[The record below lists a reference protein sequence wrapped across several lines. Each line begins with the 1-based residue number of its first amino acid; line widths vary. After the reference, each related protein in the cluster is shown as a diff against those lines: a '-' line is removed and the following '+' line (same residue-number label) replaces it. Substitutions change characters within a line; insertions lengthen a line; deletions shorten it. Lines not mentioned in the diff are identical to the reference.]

1 MANPSTRRGAIK
13 TNGLLSNN
21 HNGLGGN
28 GAQPIPKRASALVR
42 NSGRPRIA
50 VFGSSRAVRGDPLF
64 NQSLKMGRVLGAAGY
79 DVMTGGYTG
88 VMEAVSQGAHDAGAH
103 VLGITMKGFEDRA
116 NPYVMDE
123 IFTPNFY
130 VRFRWLI
137 DRADGF
143 IAMRGGMGTLAEMTF
158 AWQKLSLRMFAERP
172 LILVGKEWQAIL
184 EVWADTMTV
193 IADDYHGLTVAPT
206 PEKAI
211 QALDAFFK
219 PDGQSLPRKPL
230 ALARSLAT
238 GE

>member
-1 MANPSTRRGAIK
+1 MAKPSTRRGAVK
-13 TNGLLSNN
+13 GNGLFSNN
-21 HNGLGGN
+21 HNGLNGN
-28 GAQPIPKRASALVR
+28 GGRPRGKTGRALLR

-64 NQSLKMGRVLGAAGY
+64 NQSLKMGRALGAAGY
-79 DVMTGGYTG
+79 DVMTGGYMG
-88 VMEAVSQGAHDAGAH
+88 VMEAVSQGAYDAGAH

-158 AWQKLSLRMFAERP
+158 AWQKLSLRMFTERP
-172 LILVGKEWQAIL
+172 LILVGREWQAIL

-193 IADDYHGLTVAPT
+193 IPDDYHGLTVAPT
-206 PEKAI
+206 PEKAV
-211 QALDAFFK
+211 QTLDAFFK
-219 PDGQSLPRKPL
+219 PDGQDLPRKPVVQP
-230 ALARSLAT
+230 RPSAT
-238 GE
+238 SG